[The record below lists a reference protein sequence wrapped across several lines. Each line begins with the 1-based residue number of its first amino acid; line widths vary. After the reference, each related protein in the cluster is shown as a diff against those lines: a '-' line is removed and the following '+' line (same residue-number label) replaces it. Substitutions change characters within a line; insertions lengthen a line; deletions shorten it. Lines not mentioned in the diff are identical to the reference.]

1 MAIKTPM
8 KRLRKQSSSTSII
21 NQSNDFRSSSFV
33 QSSPN
38 APTHPATYY
47 QQQSA
52 KRVSLHPSFTGEEW
66 IAASPFNNRVA
77 SSSRP
82 ASGLPADDTVPI
94 ESDIDVQEREGN
106 DFLED
111 VVMAIDL
118 RDRETVGCSYY
129 VAREEKLYCMEDV
142 KYGGLEVIKMC
153 KCFIL
158 T

>member
-21 NQSNDFRSSSFV
+21 NQSNHFRSSSFV
-33 QSSPN
+33 QSSPS

-52 KRVSLHPSFTGEEW
+52 KRVSLHPPFTGGES
-66 IAASPFNNRVA
+66 IAASHFNTRVA
-77 SSSRP
+77 SSLQP
-82 ASGLPADDTVPI
+82 TFGLPADDIVPV
-94 ESDIDVQEREGN
+94 ESDIDVQEREEN
-106 DFLED
+106 DLLED

-129 VAREEKLYCMEDV
+129 VAREEKLYCMKDV
-142 KYGGLEVIKMC
+142 KCGGLEVMKMC

-158 T
+158 I